1 MKLTIKKTFIS
12 FNKMFNVK
20 NYSDPHLFNTLKNLK
35 LKGVQMEYYELHP
48 ENPQLR
54 FINKAVKV
62 LSEGGVIIYPTDTVY
77 GIGCDIFNKDALER
91 IFNIKNDSGT
101 KLFSFVCSDL
111 KDIAK
116 YAKVSDYAYRT
127 MKHLLPGPYTFIL
140 PAAKQVPKKL
150 WSKRKTVGIRD
161 PKHEVVLMLVA
172 ELGNPIISTSTTN
185 RKGTLIIDPVEIK
198 SIFENQVDL
207 MLSQGG
213 LSGKPSSIVDLS
225 GEAPEIIREG
235 AGDISFFYK

>member
-1 MKLTIKKTFIS
+1 
-12 FNKMFNVK
+12 
-20 NYSDPHLFNTLKNLK
+20 
-35 LKGVQMEYYELHP
+35 MEYFELHP
-48 ENPQLR
+48 DTPQLR
-54 FINKAVKV
+54 YINKAVKV
-62 LSEGGVIIYPTDTVY
+62 LKDGGIIIYPTDTVY

-91 IFNIKNDSGT
+91 IFTIKNDGIT

-111 KDIAK
+111 KDISK

-150 WSKRKTVGIRD
+150 WTKRKTVGIRV
-161 PKHEVVLMLVA
+161 PKHRVALTLVA

-198 SIFENQVDL
+198 SIFANQVDL

-213 LSGKPSSIVDLS
+213 LSGKLSSIVDLS
-225 GEAPEIIREG
+225 GESPKVIREG
-235 AGDISFFYK
+235 AGDVNLFLS